1 MTAYQLKDRCY
12 ISCTSRKI
20 SLFTSLSI
28 SISVHPALHL
38 VCQLLYR
45 PEHETN
51 HSSPP
56 VPTLRKEVPWI
67 DCLHL
72 SLELSRP
79 LQLSSQSV
87 HANVANDNHSINFD
101 SDKRFGLVDIAQRR
115 LEMNTTVSTDWEFS
129 TAVLSDTQGTSFVA
143 QCTLNAY
150 INTSPSST
158 SWALFS
164 ITLL

>member
-1 MTAYQLKDRCY
+1 VTAYQLKDRCY
-12 ISCTSRKI
+12 ISCRGRKI

-45 PEHETN
+45 PEHEIN
-51 HSSPP
+51 HSPPP

-72 SLELSRP
+72 SLEHSRP

-101 SDKRFGLVDIAQRR
+101 NDKRFGLGDTAQKR
-115 LEMNTTVSTDWEFS
+115 LETNTTVSTDWEFS
-129 TAVLSDTQGTSFVA
+129 RAVISDTQGTSFA
-143 QCTLNAY
+143 ASMY
-150 INTSPSST
+150 
-158 SWALFS
+158 A
-164 ITLL
+164 

>member
-12 ISCTSRKI
+12 ISCRSRKI

-51 HSSPP
+51 HSPP
-56 VPTLRKEVPWI
+56 LIPTLRKEVPWI

-87 HANVANDNHSINFD
+87 HATVANDNHGINFD
-101 SDKRFGLVDIAQRR
+101 SDKRFGLVDIAQRW
-115 LEMNTTVSTDWEFS
+115 LETNTTVSTDCKFS
-129 TAVLSDTQGTSFVA
+129 SAVISDIQGTSFA
-143 QCTLNAY
+143 A
-150 INTSPSST
+150 
-158 SWALFS
+158 S
-164 ITLL
+164 IYA